1 MPRLAEDAAFKLSKV
16 WTSHLEREYGITLR
30 KIAKKIG
37 DYVKQYFDGTPLSA
51 IELADIFE
59 EYSETLTPWA
69 TIAAAGM
76 LERSNTRNYITFK
89 KRSKQIGEL
98 LRREVYHAP
107 TGIVMQTSLARQ
119 VGLITS
125 LPKEAASRVMNL
137 ALTGYVSGQ
146 RIGEIRR
153 LKPHETGPLSLVN
166 EGLAKEILKQGEV
179 TAARANLI
187 ARTETTRVSTELT
200 EARAKYIGSEYFTWR
215 TANDADVRPLHRKLN
230 GKKFR
235 WDDPPIADE
244 RTGIKA
250 LPGCI
255 WNCRCFA
262 VPQIP
267 DIFLKED

>member
-1 MPRLAEDAAFKLSKV
+1 MIAEDAAFKLGKV
-16 WTSHLEREYGITLR
+16 WSSYLEREYGMTLR
-30 KIAKKIG
+30 KVAKKIG
-37 DYVKQYFDGTPLSA
+37 EFVKAYFNGTPLSA
-51 IELADIFE
+51 YELADIFE
-59 EYSETLTPWA
+59 LYAETLTPWA
-69 TIAAAGM
+69 TQVAQGM
-76 LERSNTRNYITFK
+76 LERSNTRNYLTFK
-89 KRSKQIGEL
+89 KRSNLIGEM
-98 LRREVYHAP
+98 LRREALHAP

-125 LPKEAASRVMNL
+125 LPLEAARRVQNL
-137 ALTGYVSGQ
+137 AMTGYVSGQ
-146 RIGEIRR
+146 RVGEIRR
-153 LKPHETGPLSLVN
+153 LEPSQTGPLDLIP
-166 EGLAKEILKQGEV
+166 EGLVKEILKQGDV

-200 EARAKYIGSEYFTWR
+200 HARAGYIGSTHFIWR
-215 TANDADVRPLHRKLN
+215 TANDMDVRPLHRRHQ

-262 VPQIP
+262 EPVIP
-267 DIFLKED
+267 DIFLKKD